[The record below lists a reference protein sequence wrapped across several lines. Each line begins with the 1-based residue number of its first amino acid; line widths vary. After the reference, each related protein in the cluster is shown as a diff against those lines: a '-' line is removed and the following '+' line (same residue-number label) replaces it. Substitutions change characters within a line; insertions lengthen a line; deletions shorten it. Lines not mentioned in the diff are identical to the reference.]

1 MARPAKT
8 RLSPEAI
15 ADAALALIDSGHPF
29 GLNAV
34 ARALGVKPPSLYNHV
49 DGIGGIIEL
58 VRGRLAAQYLVDVD
72 VADAAVAWDVVVE
85 AMVRA
90 ERRMYTEHP
99 HVVPLIAT
107 STVRD
112 EGVIHAYDLK
122 ATELV
127 RAGFP
132 EPEVLV
138 IVQLLDAF
146 ALGSGLD
153 YAAPDAV
160 WEPSGPTVTLGR
172 LLDAG
177 PRGRERN
184 EQAFEIGLGMLLT
197 GLRERLAAH
206 RAHA

>member
-1 MARPAKT
+1 MGRPAKA

-15 ADAALALIDSGHPF
+15 ADAAVELIDSGHPF

-34 ARALGVKPPSLYNHV
+34 ARRLGVQPPSLYNHV
-49 DGIGGIIEL
+49 DGIDGIVEL

-72 VADAAVAWDVVVE
+72 ETDEGIAWDEIVE

-99 HVVPLIAT
+99 YVVPLIAT

-112 EGVIHAYDLK
+112 EGVIRSYDLK
-122 ATELV
+122 ATQLV

-132 EPEVLV
+132 ESEVLV

-160 WEPSGPTVTLGR
+160 WEPSGPTLTLGR

-177 PRGRERN
+177 PLGRARN
-184 EQAFEIGLGMLLT
+184 ERAFEIGLGILMA

-206 RAHA
+206 LADA

>member
-1 MARPAKT
+1 MGRPAQA

-15 ADAALALIDSGHPF
+15 ADAAVALIDSGQPF

-34 ARALGVKPPSLYNHV
+34 ARRLGVKPPSLYNHV

-58 VRGRLAAQYLVDVD
+58 VRGRLAAQYLTGIDE
-72 VADAAVAWDVVVE
+72 ADEEIGWDEVVE
-85 AMVRA
+85 AMLRA

-99 HVVPLIAT
+99 HVLPLIAT

-122 ATELV
+122 ATQLV

-132 EPEVLV
+132 ESEVLV
-138 IVQLLDAF
+138 VVQLLDAF

-184 EQAFEIGLGMLLT
+184 DQAFEIGLGMLMA
-197 GLRERLAAH
+197 GLRERLAVHLTDA
-206 RAHA
+206 